1 MAQRIITGSLL
12 AAALALLM
20 YIGGT
25 AISIAAMICICLGVY
40 EEFHVLRYAGHHPVS
55 LPTWIGMAL
64 SIPMVLVFGS
74 KVILPVM
81 VVTCLA
87 TVACILFSREPRL
100 DDLMLSILPLISIV
114 LPGMCIIGLASI
126 PNQALM
132 LTYLCLLF
140 VVPVCC
146 DTMALIVGSKI
157 GGPKFCPAVSPKKTI
172 SGALGG
178 MIGALLGVLLVGTI
192 AFIGCNPETRLLL
205 PAWWE
210 YLLIGLVG
218 GAASQLGDL
227 MASLVKRHCGV
238 KDFSN
243 LFPGHGG
250 MMDRMDSVLFMALI
264 VYGFYLLH

>member
-1 MAQRIITGSLL
+1 MAQRITTGLL
-12 AAALALLM
+12 LTALLILLM
-20 YIGGT
+20 YLGGT

-55 LPTWIGMAL
+55 LPTWIGMAVSVPL
-64 SIPMVLVFGS
+64 VLVFGS
-74 KVILPVM
+74 QIILPVM
-81 VVTCLA
+81 LLICLA
-87 TVACILFSREPRL
+87 TVASVLFSKDPKL
-100 DDLMLSILPLISIV
+100 DDLLLSILPLISIV

-126 PNQALM
+126 PNQALQ
-132 LTYLCLLF
+132 LVYLCLLF
-140 VVPVCC
+140 VVPVSC
-146 DTMALIVGSKI
+146 DTMALFVGSKI
-157 GGPKFCPAVSPKKTI
+157 GGPKFCPVVSPKKTV

-178 MIGALLGVLLVGTI
+178 MIGALIGVLLVGTV
-192 AFIGCNPETRLLL
+192 AFLSCTPETRLLL

-210 YLLIGLVG
+210 YLLIGLIG

-250 MMDRMDSVLFMALI
+250 MMDRMDSVLFMAMI
-264 VYGFYLLH
+264 VYAFYLLR